1 MATHNEISSTEKLLD
16 LIRSDNDTGG
26 ELPRNHSPTPNSER
40 HRRVLT
46 GARASK
52 KTTVV
57 GVDFGYRNLKLVKMM
72 HLSDREWKLLDYT
85 SISYN
90 PQIPRTSPEFSNFLK
105 THLSDFCGSSLKFE
119 LWCLMFSGNVE
130 IRYIRIPN
138 VPKKQIANAV
148 YWTFKKEVPFD
159 EEESIIDFEALG
171 DISEKGIQKT
181 AVIVYVAP
189 KKEIKQLE
197 ELFSG
202 IDFPLT
208 GISIASFAIQNLLR
222 THWIE
227 TGEQTVG
234 SLYIGE
240 DWSRVDIF
248 SSGNL
253 VLTRGIKAGMN
264 SLVEGI
270 IEGMQELEINS
281 SSELAE
287 GEEGIHPETPG
298 MEMPVDMEQARKI
311 LVSIR
316 PDSPSLT
323 KTDPGFDLKEEEIF
337 MMIQAPLE
345 RLLRRV
351 ETSLEH
357 FALTLE
363 VGEVSK
369 FYISGE
375 IHAHR
380 QLDEY
385 ISEEIGIRCEIL
397 DPLDPANPFM
407 EDVSPALSPVQRSSF
422 GSALGMALS
431 RNSLTPNLIL
441 TYRDKEKLAGITR
454 INRAIL
460 AVFAVIVVICTGVFL
475 WQESV
480 VKDKQVKIV
489 ELKKKMGKYSPPVN
503 QNLIFQLSA
512 KVKQNRHKLKEYSR
526 RYKAMAVLAE
536 LSRLTPPNIRLL
548 SFTAKIGR
556 VSEAKNQVAKND
568 LVLEGMVFGDQQRL
582 EGSLGT
588 YLLRMESS
596 PLFSQAGIHKKSSF
610 ELHEGRKVLHFMVRM
625 VLV

>member
-1 MATHNEISSTEKLLD
+1 LATHDEISSTEKLLD
-16 LIRSDNDTGG
+16 LIRSENDTGG
-26 ELPRNHSPTPNSER
+26 ELPRNHSPTPNPEKD
-40 HRRVLT
+40 RRVLT

-57 GVDFGYRNLKLVKMM
+57 GVDLGYRNLKLVKMM
-72 HLSDREWKLLDYT
+72 RLSDREWKLLDYT

-119 LWCLMFSGNVE
+119 LWCLMFSANVE
-130 IRYIRIPN
+130 IRYIRIPK

-159 EEESIIDFEALG
+159 EEESIVDFEVRG
-171 DISEKGIQKT
+171 DISEEGIQKT
-181 AVIVYVAP
+181 AVIVYTAP
-189 KKEIKQLE
+189 NKEIKQLE
-197 ELFSG
+197 EFFSKIG
-202 IDFPLT
+202 CPLT
-208 GISIASFAIQNLLR
+208 GISVASFAIQNLLR

-281 SSELAE
+281 STELAE
-287 GEEGIHPETPG
+287 GEILL
-298 MEMPVDMEQARKI
+298 DMEQGRKI
-311 LVSIR
+311 LVSLR

-323 KTDPGFDLKEEEIF
+323 KGDPGFYLKEEEIF

-351 ETSLEH
+351 ERSLEH

-385 ISEEIGIRCEIL
+385 ISEEIGVQCEIL
-397 DPLDPANPFM
+397 DPLDPENPFM
-407 EDVSPALSPVQRSSF
+407 VDVSKPLSLVERSSF
-422 GSALGMALS
+422 GSALGIALS
-431 RNSLTPNLIL
+431 RNSLTPNLIF
-441 TYRDKEKLAGITR
+441 TYRDKEKLASITR

-460 AVFAVIVVICTGVFL
+460 AVFVIIVVICTGMFL

-489 ELKKKMGKYSPPVN
+489 ELKKKLGKYSPRVN

-548 SFTAKIGR
+548 SFTAKVGR
-556 VSEAKNQVAKND
+556 VSEAKNKDAKND
-568 LVLEGMVFGDQQRL
+568 LVLEGMVFGDQQKL
-582 EGSLGT
+582 EGFLAT
-588 YLLRMESS
+588 YLLRMENS
-596 PLFSQAGIHKKSSF
+596 PIFSQAGIYKKSSF

-625 VLV
+625 VVV

>member
-1 MATHNEISSTEKLLD
+1 LATHDEISSTEKLLD

-26 ELPRNHSPTPNSER
+26 ELPRNHSPTPNPER
-40 HRRVLT
+40 DRRVLT
-46 GARASK
+46 GTRASK

-57 GVDFGYRNLKLVKMM
+57 GVDLGYRNLKLVKMA

-90 PQIPRTSPEFSNFLK
+90 PQIPRTSPEFSKVLK
-105 THLSDFCGSSLKFE
+105 SHLSDFCGSLLKFE
-119 LWCLMFSGNVE
+119 LWGLMFSANVE
-130 IRYIRIPN
+130 IRYIRIPK
-138 VPKKQIANAV
+138 VPRKQIANAV

-159 EEESIIDFEALG
+159 EEGSIVDFEVLG
-171 DISEKGIQKT
+171 DISEEGIQKT
-181 AVIVYVAP
+181 AVIVYMAP
-189 KKEIKQLE
+189 NKEIKQLE
-197 ELFSG
+197 EVFSK

-208 GISIASFAIQNLLR
+208 GISVASFAIQNLFR

-287 GEEGIHPETPG
+287 GGEDIHTEIPEG
-298 MEMPVDMEQARKI
+298 EMILDMEQARKI
-311 LVSIR
+311 LISLR

-323 KTDPGFDLKEEEIF
+323 KSDPGFYLKEDEMF

-351 ETSLEH
+351 ERSLEH

-385 ISEEIGIRCEIL
+385 ISEEIGIQCEVL
-397 DPLDPANPFM
+397 DPLDPENPFM
-407 EDVSPALSPVQRSSF
+407 VDISKSISLVERSSF
-422 GSALGMALS
+422 GSALGVALS
-431 RNSLTPNLIL
+431 RNSLTPNLIY

-460 AVFAVIVVICTGVFL
+460 AAFVVIVVLCAGVFL

-480 VKDKQVKIV
+480 VKDKEVKIV
-489 ELKKKMGKYSPPVN
+489 ELKKKLKKYSPRVD

-536 LSRLTPPNIRLL
+536 LSRLTPSNIRLL
-548 SFTAKIGR
+548 SFTA
-556 VSEAKNQVAKND
+556 
-568 LVLEGMVFGDQQRL
+568 
-582 EGSLGT
+582 
-588 YLLRMESS
+588 
-596 PLFSQAGIHKKSSF
+596 
-610 ELHEGRKVLHFMVRM
+610 
-625 VLV
+625 